1 MASPSI
7 STAKTR
13 QPVALIAGP
22 TASGKSGLAVA
33 LAKSLSGT
41 RADAIVV
48 NADASQVYADLTILS
63 SRPAD
68 AEMDGV
74 PHRLF
79 GTVDAAEA
87 HNAARWPGDARDAS
101 AGPHAAGPAPIL
113 AGGTGLHLAPDERQ
127 VGEGV

>member
-48 NADASQVYADLTILS
+48 NADARQVYADLTILS
-63 SRPAD
+63 ARQAD
-68 AEMDGV
+68 EEMDGV

-79 GTVDAAEA
+79 IHVDAA
-87 HNAARWPGDARDAS
+87 DADRTS
-101 AGPHAAGPAPIL
+101 VGC
-113 AGGTGLHLAPDERQ
+113 GTS
-127 VGEGV
+127 V

>member
-48 NADASQVYADLTILS
+48 NADASQVYADLAILS
-63 SRPAD
+63 ARPAA

-79 GTVDAAEA
+79 GHVDAAEA
-87 HNAARWPGDARDAS
+87 HNAARWAGEAGETGRAARRER
-101 AGPHAAGPAPIL
+101 
-113 AGGTGLHLAPDERQ
+113 GGQ
-127 VGEGV
+127 YGEIEG